1 MMMQRRLLT
10 LTRGIRLALFKKIGW
25 GLLIGTTYV
34 LQGLLM
40 ANIVTLILQG
50 AMAWQAVGWRMLTVV
65 SVIVLRTF
73 FLWLNELST
82 KKTAAIVKIA
92 LRQRLFDK
100 LLKLGPSYL
109 QGERTGSVQSTLV
122 DGVEGIEAYLTAYL
136 PQIVVTIV
144 SSIVLILVMAA
155 LSWPVALVILGGI
168 VLALFGPRW
177 WDRLLRKHGFNHWAA
192 YGAFQAQL
200 LDSLQ
205 GMNTLKAFNA
215 SRRRGAELKLESHA
229 LYKKT
234 VKQLAVS
241 LIESGI
247 VGLATAAGAAI
258 AVGIGVFQ
266 VAHGSM
272 ELGKLLI
279 ILFLSG
285 ECFRPIGDLN
295 KYWHAGF
302 LGISASPNILQLLD
316 QETQATEK
324 QGIGIP
330 SLPKSLAI
338 RIEHL
343 SFSYENSSQVA
354 LEDVSFSIEAGETV
368 AIVGKSGSGKSTLV
382 QLLLRFMEASNGR
395 IAINGIDARDYP
407 LARLRSLIA
416 VVWQETY
423 LFYGTVADNLR
434 LAKPEATYGEMEAAA
449 QAANAHVF
457 IMALPQGYETVIGE
471 RGTTLSGGEKQRLAI
486 ARALLKDA
494 PFLILDEAASSV
506 DSANE
511 MAIQD
516 GLERLMINRTTLVI
530 AHRLSTVRHADRI
543 IVMDEGR
550 VVESGTHE
558 ELIHKQEAYA
568 QMVRIQYLQEEVSGD
583 EAGR

>member
-324 QGIGIP
+324 QGVGIP

-423 LFYGTVADNLR
+423 LFYGTVANNLR

>member
-324 QGIGIP
+324 QGVGIP